1 MYCSGAVPAGP
12 AFVGE
17 CRNGLTVRFV
27 ACTHYRQPARINM
40 LAGGCCEAPSM
51 DVSRVACST
60 AASHLVAST
69 FALVGVW
76 TFPRVQQMEDS
87 TRFWNFGRRR
97 HRQQAANK
105 QAAQQGSRQCRPRQP
120 APRRWTT
127 QTGARPVAAL
137 AAAAAAMTP
146 AEAPQQARQRSHAL
160 SVCLLLRPGRWQL
173 LQSEVQNGVPHQVRC
188 GRF

>member
-1 MYCSGAVPAGP
+1 MPVRIIVSRHVSTCWQEVVVTHPRWMFLVLPAQQLLHTSWP
-12 AFVGE
+12 
-17 CRNGLTVRFV
+17 
-27 ACTHYRQPARINM
+27 
-40 LAGGCCEAPSM
+40 APSP
-51 DVSRVACST
+51 
-60 AASHLVAST
+60 LW
-69 FALVGVW
+69 GVW

-127 QTGARPVAAL
+127 QTGARPVAAP